1 MKEAEYL
8 KPQLVSRQKR
18 MVAELGSLVSA
29 SREANVSAFAG
40 EADAELC
47 LRLGAIRIYRLL
59 GQPSV
64 FVGTFLKTNLIFLTL
79 LVFYCTYHTCSS
91 PERLAQIWLGPILL
105 GACLPAVLTLTGLL
119 VTLTLGLWLVEKPKR
134 LKITPSQMV
143 LRMQLSDELFAEVAI
158 PWSTV
163 DTVELKR
170 LRRFT
175 PEKDLYVV
183 IKTALGTSY
192 SLRYDD
198 LLVDNSEAAFLN
210 AVTTWAP
217 QAQSSLTSFSSLS
230 SSSLS
235 SHQSHSGASQLENSS
250 VTQAPQFTELWLHQ
264 FSTANIRQND
274 ALLVNGN
281 TLKEG
286 QYVIL
291 GVLGGGG
298 QGNAY
303 LASNKPLEG
312 ITAEKI
318 DTAGGDRS
326 DLVVLKEY
334 IMPVYQGSS
343 VLARLTD
350 KLHHEAKILGRLA
363 HPHVVKLFDCFVEDY
378 RGYLA
383 LEFVEGRSLKEL
395 VQNEGRQSEEFVCR
409 VATQLC
415 SVLIYLHDF
424 YPAIVHRDLT
434 PDNIMLDAV
443 GDVKVVDFNV
453 ARQLENASG
462 ATVVGKHAYIP
473 PEQFRGRPGPQSDIY
488 ALGATLYFLLSGQDP
503 EPLTVSHPLA
513 SAPTVNVSSVLDQ
526 IVARATAQELCDRYA
541 SARDL
546 LRDLEAASSA
556 ALKSS

>member
-1 MKEAEYL
+1 MKDTEYL
-8 KPQLVSRQKR
+8 KPQLISRQKR
-18 MVAELGSLVSA
+18 MVAELGSLVSV
-29 SREANVSAFAG
+29 SHESNVSAFAG

-47 LRLGAIRIYRLL
+47 FRLGAIRVYRLL

-64 FVGTFLKTNLIFLTL
+64 FVGTFLRTNLIFLTL

-91 PERLAQIWLGPILL
+91 PERLAQIWLGPMLL

-119 VTLTLGLWLVEKPKR
+119 VMLTLGLWLVEKPKR
-134 LKITPSQMV
+134 LKVTPSQMV
-143 LRMQLSDELFAEVAI
+143 LRMQVSDELFAEVAI
-158 PWSTV
+158 PWNTLDS
-163 DTVELKR
+163 VELKR

-198 LLVDNSEAAFLN
+198 LLLDNSEASFLN

-217 QAQSSLTSFSSLS
+217 QARGSLLSFSSLTSTSLS
-230 SSSLS
+230 SS
-235 SHQSHSGASQLENSS
+235 HQS
-250 VTQAPQFTELWLHQ
+250 QAPQFTELWLHQ

-274 ALLVNGN
+274 ALLACGN
-281 TLKEG
+281 ALKGG

-303 LASNKPLEG
+303 LASNKPPESVSAD
-312 ITAEKI
+312 TN
-318 DTAGGDRS
+318 DTAAADRA

-350 KLHHEAKILGRLA
+350 KLHHEAEILSRLT
-363 HPHVVKLFDCFVEDY
+363 HGHVVRLFDCFVEDY
-378 RGYLA
+378 RGYLV

-395 VQNEGRQSEEFVCR
+395 VQSEGPQSEEFVCR
-409 VATQLC
+409 VAIQLC
-415 SVLIYLHDF
+415 GVLIYLHDF

-434 PDNIMLDAV
+434 PDNIMLDAAA
-443 GDVKVVDFNV
+443 DVKVVDFNV

-473 PEQFRGRPGPQSDIY
+473 PEQFRGRPCPQSDIY

-503 EPLTVSHPLA
+503 EPLTVSRPSALA
-513 SAPTVNVSSVLDQ
+513 PAVNVSSALDQ
-526 IVARATAQELCDRYA
+526 IVARATAQELGDRYA
-541 SARDL
+541 SAHDF
-546 LRDLEAASSA
+546 LRDLESVSGAT
-556 ALKSS
+556 LKSL